1 MTTITINNDLMGI
14 KDYTVNFTREFEGY
28 KAGDII
34 CGVRPFHSIPLTLF
48 IAIRRTGEII
58 FRDWSW
64 TSENSNNY
72 LHVCGGYDGVNLY
85 RERYGDSTP
94 EQRDTVSGL
103 FSGRI
108 KFDGLKLAVGAT
120 LQHLCP
126 VDVKREEELTNKKIY
141 LA

>member
-14 KDYTVNFTREFEGY
+14 KDYTVDFTRDFEGY
-28 KAGDII
+28 KAGDIL
-34 CGVRPFHSIPLTLF
+34 CGVKPFPSVPLTLH
-48 IAIRRTGEII
+48 IAIRRTGELI
-58 FRDWSW
+58 FRNWSW
-64 TSENSNNY
+64 TSEDSNGY
-72 LHVCGGYDGVNLY
+72 LHVCGGYDGVKLY

-120 LQHLCP
+120 LQELCP
-126 VDVKREEELTNKKIY
+126 VDVKREEELTQKKIY